1 MYEAYILGCLHEI
14 SRNVEL
20 NFGNS
25 LVFLCCFIWSVVS
38 LFFLIELVSWTLFNP
53 LYCSIFDVIS
63 FILSPQVEWMNRD
76 VNIKLRVIFAPCLS
90 SWIVLLLFVLIL
102 YMVCSG
108 RIHFQK
114 QSLSSPFP
122 DCNILCFF
130 FLTLFSNRMPIV
142 HFFFL
147 LFEVW

>member
-1 MYEAYILGCLHEI
+1 
-14 SRNVEL
+14 
-20 NFGNS
+20 
-25 LVFLCCFIWSVVS
+25 
-38 LFFLIELVSWTLFNP
+38 
-53 LYCSIFDVIS
+53 
-63 FILSPQVEWMNRD
+63 MNRD

-142 HFFFL
+142 HFFFAFL
-147 LFEVW
+147 GVVVLKIRVLFCCCQLVLGWFFQANVVLVWY